1 MLTTW
6 RRVQAQGL
14 AEGFAQGMPRGQ
26 GRRTVGLG
34 AKGKGMAMGKGMG
47 IRDWSWNS
55 AAERLRV
62 AAARGSVQW
71 PPLEL
76 VRGLDVSTLAMT
88 TSRSGGT
95 DFGVRAGSAGEG

>member
-1 MLTTW
+1 
-6 RRVQAQGL
+6 
-14 AEGFAQGMPRGQ
+14 MPRGQ

-34 AKGKGMAMGKGMG
+34 AQGKGLRWARGWGSG
-47 IRDWSWNS
+47 LELNR
-55 AAERLRV
+55 AAERSAWPRL
-62 AAARGSVQW
+62 AAAW

-95 DFGVRAGSAGEG
+95 DFGVGLGQRVRVSGSG